1 MKSAYDFYITP
12 EEYEIAAKHG
22 ISREL
27 LNRRIRNSGWDKED
41 AMTKPSIHNATGWKN
56 VKEIALKNGIS
67 RATYAARIK
76 RNWRI
81 IDAIT
86 IPPIDKYQALEL
98 AEKVNSKCQ
107 KKVLN
112 DEQMKIASLNGICYR
127 LARDRIKRQKWSVEE
142 AITTPVLTREEC
154 ARRAKESS
162 YWTKMRIY

>member
-1 MKSAYDFYITP
+1 MKSPYDYYVTP
-12 EEYEIAAKHG
+12 EEYEVAAEYG

-27 LNRRIRNSGWDKED
+27 LDRRIRNCGWDKEA
-41 AMTKPSIHNATGWKN
+41 AMIKPSRYNATGWKN

-67 RATYAARIK
+67 RSTYTARIK
-76 RNWRI
+76 RNWRV

-86 IPPIDKYQALEL
+86 TPPIDKYQALEL

-107 KKVLN
+107 NKVLN

-154 ARRAKESS
+154 AKRAKESS
-162 YWTKMRIY
+162 PWLKMRIY

>member
-1 MKSAYDFYITP
+1 MKSPYEYYVTP
-12 EEYEIAAKHG
+12 EEYEVAAKNG
-22 ISREL
+22 ISRKL
-27 LNRRIRNSGWDKED
+27 LDRRIRNLGWDKED

-67 RATYAARIK
+67 HATYTARIK

-86 IPPIDKYQALEL
+86 TPPIDKYQALEL

-107 KKVLN
+107 NKVLN
-112 DEQMKIASLNGICYR
+112 DEQMKIASLHGICYR
-127 LARDRIKRQKWSVEE
+127 LARDRIKRQKWSVED

-154 ARRAKESS
+154 GKIGKEAS
-162 YWTKMRIY
+162 YWSKIRIS